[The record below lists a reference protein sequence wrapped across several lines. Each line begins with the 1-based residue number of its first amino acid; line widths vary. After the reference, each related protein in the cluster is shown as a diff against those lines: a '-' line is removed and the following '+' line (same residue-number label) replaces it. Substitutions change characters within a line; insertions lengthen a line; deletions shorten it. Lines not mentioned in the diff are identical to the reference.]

1 MLPDTFGT
9 ARLLLRPIAVED
21 AEAIFDTYAQ
31 DKEVTRYTIW
41 KPHHSRAETQA
52 YVERCVATPASVER
66 TYMLVGRDDNV
77 IRGALRLCRP
87 ASHRLESGYLMAR
100 RWWRQG
106 LMTEA
111 LIEVAGW
118 AMAQPLVFRI
128 SAVCDVE
135 NVGSARVL
143 EKSGF
148 VREGVLRRW
157 MMHPNVSNE
166 PRDCYSYARVR

>member
-41 KPHHSRAETQA
+41 KPHHNRAETQA

-77 IRGALRLCRP
+77 IRGALRLCQP
-87 ASHRLESGYLMAR
+87 ASHRLESGYLMR
-100 RWWRQG
+100 
-106 LMTEA
+106 
-111 LIEVAGW
+111 VAGGGN
-118 AMAQPLVFRI
+118 A
-128 SAVCDVE
+128 
-135 NVGSARVL
+135 
-143 EKSGF
+143 
-148 VREGVLRRW
+148 
-157 MMHPNVSNE
+157 
-166 PRDCYSYARVR
+166 